1 MCIMLWGEHCH
12 TGSYFS
18 DLAIKTG
25 VKTMHNILNQDFVE
39 KLCFFKS
46 YNYSTLHV
54 YVANFSQKTL
64 RKMNGMIVL

>member
-1 MCIMLWGEHCH
+1 
-12 TGSYFS
+12 
-18 DLAIKTG
+18 
-25 VKTMHNILNQDFVE
+25 MHNILNQDFVE

-64 RKMNGMIVL
+64 RKMNGMIVLWETVV